1 MTIHEAIATVI
12 KGDNLSREQA
22 AQALQLIMSGECTP
36 AQIAGL
42 LVALRMKGETVD
54 EITGFA
60 STMREFSTKVPT
72 SKKVMVDT
80 CGTGGDGSNSFNI
93 STTSAFVVAGAGVPV
108 AKHGNRSASSQCGSA
123 DVLEAL
129 GVNLEQTPEQVG
141 QAIDEVGIGF
151 LFARSLHSAMKH
163 VGPIRAELKTRTIF
177 NLLGPL
183 TNPAGADR
191 QVIGVFDSG
200 RVEDLAQVLTQLGTK
215 HAFVVA
221 GLDGLDE
228 LTLDGPSLVAES
240 KDGTVN
246 IYELNPEDVGLA
258 CADKSTLAGGDSTVN
273 ADILRK
279 VLAGESGPRR
289 DIVVFNAAAA
299 LLAAD
304 HSNDWKSAVETAQ
317 DSIDSGKATGILD
330 TFTTFTQTV

>member
-1 MTIHEAIATVI
+1 MTIQDAIATVI
-12 KGDNLSREQA
+12 EGSDLPQA
-22 AQALQLIMSGECTP
+22 EATSALELIMSGECTP

-60 STMREFSTKVPT
+60 STMRNFSTKVTTDKYPL
-72 SKKVMVDT
+72 VDT
-80 CGTGGDGSNSFNI
+80 CGTGGDASGSFNI
-93 STTSAFVVAGAGVPV
+93 STTAAFVVAGAGLAV

-129 GVNLEQTPEQVG
+129 GANIDVPAEHVG
-141 QAIDEVGIGF
+141 RCIDEVGIGF

-163 VGPIRAELKTRTIF
+163 VGGPRMELKTRTIF

-191 QVIGVFDSG
+191 QVIGVFDSS
-200 RVEDLAQVLTQLGTK
+200 RVEDLAKVLTNLGTK

-228 LTLDGPSLVAES
+228 LTLDGQSLVAES
-240 KDGTVN
+240 KDGTVTT
-246 IYELNPEDVGLA
+246 YEITPEEVGLA
-258 CADKSTLAGGDSTVN
+258 LSPKDALAGGDAETN
-273 ADILRK
+273 AAILRS
-279 VLAGESGPRR
+279 VLVGETGPKR
-289 DIVVFNAAAA
+289 DITVFNAAAA
-299 LLAAD
+299 LIAGGIASDWRPGIEAAQ
-304 HSNDWKSAVETAQ
+304 A
-317 DSIDSGKATGILD
+317 SIDSGAAVKALD
-330 TFTTFTQTV
+330 EFIACTQKA

>member
-1 MTIHEAIATVI
+1 MTIHDAIHRVI
-12 KGDNLSREQA
+12 NSEDLTRDQA
-22 AQALQLIMSGECTP
+22 AEALQLIMNGECTP

-72 SKKVMVDT
+72 SQEILVDT
-80 CGTGGDGSNSFNI
+80 CGTGGDGSNTFNI
-93 STTSAFVVAGAGVPV
+93 STTSAFVVAGAGVSV

-163 VGPIRAELKTRTIF
+163 VAAPRMELKTRTIF

-191 QVIGVFDSG
+191 QVIGVFDTG

-221 GLDGLDE
+221 GLDGLGE

-240 KDGTVN
+240 QDGVVN
-246 IYELNPEDVGLA
+246 TYELTPEEVGLA
-258 CADKSTLAGGDSTVN
+258 SASKSTLAGGDSTVN

-279 VLAGESGPRR
+279 VLDRESGPRR

-299 LLAAD
+299 LRAAD
-304 HSNDWKSAVETAQ
+304 HNQDWKSAVEAAQ
-317 DSIDSGKATGILD
+317 SSIDSGAATGILD
-330 TFTTFTQTV
+330 ALIAFTQEN